1 MNKKAIAIII
11 TVIFIIVIALMILVG
26 GKENN
31 HKEIIDEKSISES
44 VVIKDKASMINT
56 SKRAVD
62 VIIPEFQ
69 NLEDGYEGYINNKMY
84 KDLSDVNVYDELTH
98 GLNNE
103 EIGKFT
109 YEASYE
115 RYNCEDYVSIVANQ
129 YIYLEGAARPKTQK
143 KCYVVN
149 AKESATTTL
158 VDIFEDKLNYK
169 KAILSEI
176 NIQAKIKNIELIG
189 GNGLT
194 SIDDTQQFY
203 IKDNKLVIYFE
214 SSEIAA
220 TAVGELEFT
229 MPFEFVNNK
238 FII

>member
-1 MNKKAIAIII
+1 MNKKLIAIII
-11 TVIFIIVIALMILVG
+11 AVIVIITIVLMALLG
-26 GKENN
+26 QQENN
-31 HKEIIDEKSISES
+31 HNEMIDEKPISES

-69 NLEDGYEGYINNKMY
+69 NLEDGYESYINNKIY
-84 KDLSDVNVYDELTH
+84 SDLSDVNVYDELTH
-98 GLNNE
+98 GLSDE

-115 RYNCEDYVSIVANQ
+115 RYNCGEYVSVVANQ

-149 AKESATTTL
+149 AKENASATI
-158 VDIFEDKLNYK
+158 VDVFDDKLNYK
-169 KAILSEI
+169 KAILDEI
-176 NIQAKIKNIELIG
+176 NLQAKLNDIELIG

-194 SIDDTQQFY
+194 NIADTQQFY

-214 SSEIAA
+214 ASEIAA
-220 TAVGELEFT
+220 TAVGELEFV

-238 FII
+238 FVI